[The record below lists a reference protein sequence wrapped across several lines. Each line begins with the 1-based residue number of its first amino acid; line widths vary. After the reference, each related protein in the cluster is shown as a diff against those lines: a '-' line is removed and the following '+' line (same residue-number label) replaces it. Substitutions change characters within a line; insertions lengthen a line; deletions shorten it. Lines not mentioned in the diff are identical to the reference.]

1 MAKSKLTDLSHLKS
15 GLQSAKEFVGEVAT
29 AAAAAIE
36 EIDNE
41 KMAKTGSLP
50 ITIPTTGWVSDSSD
64 NTYTYRYDIP
74 AAGVTAADMP
84 VMIIALGS
92 MAAAQRAGFS
102 PVCESLAGIVRIR
115 SKTIPTSAI
124 LAELRILGG
133 A

>member
-1 MAKSKLTDLSHLKS
+1 MAKSKLTTLVHLQT
-15 GLQSAKEFVGEVAT
+15 GLQSAKEFAGEVAT

-50 ITIPTTGWVSDSSD
+50 ITIPTTGWTADSSD
-64 NTYTYRYDIP
+64 NIYTYRYDIA
-74 AAGVTAADMP
+74 AAGVTAADLP
-84 VMIIALGS
+84 VVIIAPGS

-115 SKTIPTSAI
+115 SKVIPTSAVS
-124 LAELRILGG
+124 AELRIFGG
-133 A
+133 V

>member
-1 MAKSKLTDLSHLKS
+1 MAKSKLIELSHLKS
-15 GLQSAKEFVGEVAT
+15 GLQGAKEFAGDVAT

-50 ITIPTTGWVSDSSD
+50 LTIPTTGWVSDGSD
-64 NTYTYRYDIP
+64 NIYTYRYDI
-74 AAGVTAADMP
+74 ATAGVTAADMP
-84 VMIIALGS
+84 VMIIAPVS

-115 SKTIPTSAI
+115 SKAIPVNAI
-124 LAELRILGG
+124 SAELRILGG
-133 A
+133 V